1 MPAPLSVV
9 MIGAT
14 GAVGGHAA
22 RTLAAMPEVGRL
34 TLLGRRPVEGL
45 AGAAVVQ
52 HVVDVMDPSTYAA
65 LLPGHAAAVC
75 TLGVGQPSK
84 VSRDEFVNVD
94 KTAALHFAS
103 ACRASGIRHFS
114 LLCSVG
120 ANANSGN
127 FYLRIKGEL
136 EDGLRALGFDR
147 LSLFEPSMI
156 LTPVNRYGWSH
167 GLLLTVAP
175 WLNPLLVGPL
185 RKFRG
190 VRVEV
195 LGKAIARNVAISGTA
210 EEILQFDD
218 FEALA
223 AGRSPA

>member
-1 MPAPLSVV
+1 

-22 RTLAAMPEVGRL
+22 RTLVAMPEVGRL

-52 HVVDVMDPSTYAA
+52 HVVDVMHPSTYAA
-65 LLPGHAAAVC
+65 LLPGHAAAIC

-103 ACRASGIRHFS
+103 ACRASGVRHFS

-120 ANANSGN
+120 ANAKSGN
-127 FYLRIKGEL
+127 FYLRTKGEL

-156 LTPVNRYGWSH
+156 LTPVNRYGLSH
-167 GLLLTVAP
+167 GLLLTLAP

-190 VRVEV
+190 VRVEA
-195 LGKAIARNVAISGTA
+195 LGRAMARNLLVDGAG
-210 EEILQFDD
+210 EEALQFDGIGR
-218 FEALA
+218 LA
-223 AGRSPA
+223 GS